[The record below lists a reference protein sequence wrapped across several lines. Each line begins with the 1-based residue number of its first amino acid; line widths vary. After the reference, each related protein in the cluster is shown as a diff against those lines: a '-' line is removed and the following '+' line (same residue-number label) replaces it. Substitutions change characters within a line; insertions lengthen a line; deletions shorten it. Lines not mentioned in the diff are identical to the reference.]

1 MKSIKAQHLSNKNAV
16 ETASRRP
23 GRLSA
28 NPDPTAR
35 PRRWTFGFRLAGAI
49 SVACLAWILLTL
61 GVVVIGSGPTSAS
74 TAAAN
79 GDGLLLYHL
88 YDQTGRQYQPALGAA
103 EAPEGLLGYLPL
115 PLVLE
120 QGQPTQIEGRA
131 IYRNSAGESY
141 LLDVTSGLA
150 QKLEFPEGSTSKN
163 FSFSPVGPWA
173 FAQALGDTVAYLV
186 NLESGQISP
195 LVDPV
200 EEIERVAFDQFSPDG
215 NYVLFSVDDQVR
227 LVSTADPRL
236 ARRLGEDNSA
246 GTSFSGDGQ
255 QLIYQRRL
263 ASGEVE
269 LVLEQVDGS
278 GSRVIAAGPPPT
290 GAEFTPNPAQV
301 LIYRPGQLS
310 LLSLA
315 DGQERVLA
323 ADLPFGQ
330 ISLRF
335 APAGDRAL
343 FGAGSYYWSWLDLQP
358 GTAQRIEA
366 LNGYDLASL
375 GQDIAGRWLFLKDVG
390 QRSYLSFDLETGQVH
405 EILKVDG
412 FSTIARS
419 LLTMLPPDGKFGL
432 LTLQETF
439 EDSQLWLLLPDQ
451 GEARLLA
458 EADQVHGAFSPDR
471 QWVALSTLDLVAGK
485 FEATLELMALEGQAR
500 VSVGPGFGAVWV
512 RPTGKLATLSQD
524 PPMPFE
530 TGEPYVQVWTWLGG
544 NAGRL
549 GPPLGPAI
557 TRQVAWQH
565 FEGGLMHW
573 GGANETAQPQIH
585 VLNSG
590 EVRSQQTWE
599 RFADTWTEGSQP
611 YACAEARP
619 PLGPRRGFGQV
630 WCQAQPVRAALGQPL
645 TEERNEAAGYQTF
658 RGGLMLWSP
667 TEEGVYVLFD
677 EGDWRW
683 ASLAEVAA
691 DRPLWQTWPELG
703 SDFRHLTVAPDG
715 AVWALGPAGLVHFDG
730 QDWQTWPGPAEWQPS
745 IYDPG
750 DLAATS
756 AGRLWLG
763 SGGVY
768 RFDSQSWTRYGSA
781 EGLPDEPVR
790 GLAVDAQD
798 QVWVIT
804 SNVLSRFDGR
814 RWQPVPVQDSPSLSD
829 LAATPEGT
837 VWLAVSGSGLYQF
850 DGQYWTI
857 HNRGNHPE
865 LPSTQYAAWVTAG
878 PGDIVWVG
886 TDTGW
891 ARWKDQAWQPVQ
903 TSIPAPFSYP
913 MAVDAA
919 GGVWGPASSD
929 DRFVDLNEAG
939 AVYHNL
945 TVACRFTAAEGL
957 NGPPLQPRPD
967 FNAAL
972 PPRPDRVTDIA
983 AATDGSVWF
992 IAGGQIAV
1000 FRPQG
1005 PVCDDAAPAWVRTA
1019 DTP

>member
-1 MKSIKAQHLSNKNAV
+1 
-16 ETASRRP
+16 
-23 GRLSA
+23 
-28 NPDPTAR
+28 
-35 PRRWTFGFRLAGAI
+35 
-49 SVACLAWILLTL
+49 
-61 GVVVIGSGPTSAS
+61 
-74 TAAAN
+74 
-79 GDGLLLYHL
+79 
-88 YDQTGRQYQPALGAA
+88 
-103 EAPEGLLGYLPL
+103 
-115 PLVLE
+115 
-120 QGQPTQIEGRA
+120 
-131 IYRNSAGESY
+131 
-141 LLDVTSGLA
+141 
-150 QKLEFPEGSTSKN
+150 
-163 FSFSPVGPWA
+163 
-173 FAQALGDTVAYLV
+173 
-186 NLESGQISP
+186 
-195 LVDPV
+195 
-200 EEIERVAFDQFSPDG
+200 
-215 NYVLFSVDDQVR
+215 
-227 LVSTADPRL
+227 
-236 ARRLGEDNSA
+236 
-246 GTSFSGDGQ
+246 
-255 QLIYQRRL
+255 
-263 ASGEVE
+263 
-269 LVLEQVDGS
+269 
-278 GSRVIAAGPPPT
+278 
-290 GAEFTPNPAQV
+290 
-301 LIYRPGQLS
+301 
-310 LLSLA
+310 
-315 DGQERVLA
+315 
-323 ADLPFGQ
+323 
-330 ISLRF
+330 
-335 APAGDRAL
+335 
-343 FGAGSYYWSWLDLQP
+343 
-358 GTAQRIEA
+358 
-366 LNGYDLASL
+366 
-375 GQDIAGRWLFLKDVG
+375 
-390 QRSYLSFDLETGQVH
+390 
-405 EILKVDG
+405 
-412 FSTIARS
+412 
-419 LLTMLPPDGKFGL
+419 
-432 LTLQETF
+432 
-439 EDSQLWLLLPDQ
+439 
-451 GEARLLA
+451 
-458 EADQVHGAFSPDR
+458 
-471 QWVALSTLDLVAGK
+471 
-485 FEATLELMALEGQAR
+485 
-500 VSVGPGFGAVWV
+500 
-512 RPTGKLATLSQD
+512 
-524 PPMPFE
+524 
-530 TGEPYVQVWTWLGG
+530 
-544 NAGRL
+544 
-549 GPPLGPAI
+549 
-557 TRQVAWQH
+557 
-565 FEGGLMHW
+565 
-573 GGANETAQPQIH
+573 
-585 VLNSG
+585 
-590 EVRSQQTWE
+590 
-599 RFADTWTEGSQP
+599 
-611 YACAEARP
+611 
-619 PLGPRRGFGQV
+619 
-630 WCQAQPVRAALGQPL
+630 
-645 TEERNEAAGYQTF
+645 
-658 RGGLMLWSP
+658 MLWSP